1 MCSPLVSGQPPFF
14 CATSPKLPTAYLA
27 SHLTK
32 VTAITNSEYM
42 DFATLLP
49 MTSHLTDTIHSHL
62 NHKVDDQGLTF
73 PLPSSSKRPQITFI
87 DQWLNAFAIYFAVIV
102 SVYPSRAADLIASKH
117 GSFEMRHKSS
127 PGWLSMFMMWSSKGV
142 LLFGLRSTPF
152 LFDEFF
158 FLAVE

>member
-1 MCSPLVSGQPPFF
+1 
-14 CATSPKLPTAYLA
+14 
-27 SHLTK
+27 
-32 VTAITNSEYM
+32 M

-73 PLPSSSKRPQITFI
+73 PLPSSSKRPKITFI

-142 LLFGLRSTPF
+142 LPFGLRSTPF
-152 LFDEFF
+152 LLCHFTQTSDSLSRQPSDKSHGHHEQ
-158 FLAVE
+158 